1 MYVCALFSADVTQ
14 PKGSKKE
21 RQRYKVKYIHRETIS
36 KMHNIS
42 TNKIHQNTGNAWCE
56 RTFHSPS
63 HVVPMCAYRRLFDM
77 GQNK

>member
-42 TNKIHQNTGNAWCE
+42 TNKIHQNTGNAWKCMQKHVNACE
-56 RTFHSPS
+56 L
-63 HVVPMCAYRRLFDM
+63 HVNACKSM
-77 GQNK
+77 

>member
-1 MYVCALFSADVTQ
+1 M
-14 PKGSKKE
+14 
-21 RQRYKVKYIHRETIS
+21 
-36 KMHNIS
+36 KMVVQSGENMEMDYM
-42 TNKIHQNTGNAWCE
+42 CE

>member
-1 MYVCALFSADVTQ
+1 MSITMHTQMKQFARVQAKDALKFSQ
-14 PKGSKKE
+14 PSSPAGLNE
-21 RQRYKVKYIHRETIS
+21 
-36 KMHNIS
+36 M
-42 TNKIHQNTGNAWCE
+42 CE